1 LQDTGESATLSH
13 AWFSAG
19 LALRIGSS
27 VYRKPSGS
35 RVNVTRL
42 TADRV
47 GKGSTEVDEKYVGEV
62 IRQEDGGCVQAAS
75 RVRGIT
81 EQGSSN

>member
-1 LQDTGESATLSH
+1 MENTSESVELSH

-19 LALRIGSS
+19 LALRIGSA

-35 RVNVTRL
+35 QVNVTRL
-42 TADRV
+42 TADRL

-62 IRQEDGGCVQAAS
+62 IRHEDGGCVHGPR
-75 RVRGIT
+75 RVRGII
-81 EQGSSN
+81 E